1 MSVLAL
7 LIPAITTIIDKVV
20 PNPQEAADA
29 KLRALE
35 MVQQGELAQLDADT
49 RLALGQIEVNKVEAG
64 TDMFRGGWRPAVGWV
79 CVSGLVYQFLL
90 QPLLP
95 WFVTLTGAEVA
106 PLPPI
111 DGDALLVLLTGI
123 LGLGGLRTVERVKG
137 KA

>member
-1 MSVLAL
+1 
-7 LIPAITTIIDKVV
+7 
-20 PNPQEAADA
+20 
-29 KLRALE
+29 
-35 MVQQGELAQLDADT
+35 
-49 RLALGQIEVNKVEAG
+49 
-64 TDMFRGGWRPAVGWV
+64 MFRGGWRPAVGWV
-79 CVSGLVYQFLL
+79 CVSGLVYQFLP

-95 WFVTLTGAEVA
+95 WFVSPTGSDVP